1 MVPMD
6 MRFETQQKAGLSQQQ
21 RLSPRMI
28 QSMEI
33 LQMPVQALQ
42 ERIDQELES
51 NIALEVDE
59 HLAGRSA
66 GPEGEIE
73 DEELIVGESDKAGD
87 GADDFERLATM
98 EGSYRE
104 AFDNEYSSSS
114 WSASRMAGERDR
126 KMDAMA
132 NISARSE
139 NLIDQILHQWSF
151 ADVPDEVAAVGR
163 VLIGH
168 INDDGLLD
176 LPLEEIV
183 SLESESNPAVTM
195 ESIEE
200 AKAALQ
206 RVVEPSG
213 IGASNIKECLLIQV
227 EAWMRRPGEDGPA
240 WDRVRELIDGHL
252 EDLIQNRLPTI
263 GKDTGLSIDEIK
275 AAIKL
280 MHRLSLS
287 PGKQV
292 VDEHVPPVI
301 PDVIVEYDQQQDR
314 YVAALCDGVVP
325 PLRVSPRYVELAADK
340 SVEGDARTFIG
351 KNVSNAK
358 WLIESI
364 NQRSNAVLR
373 VVQVILERQRGWF
386 EQGARGLKP
395 LPMTEV
401 ADLLGIHVA
410 TVSRAVSEK
419 WMQTPRGIVPL
430 RRFFSGGTE
439 TATGENMSWEAVKE
453 VLREIVENEDPLRPL
468 GDEAIAA
475 ALRDRGVDIARRT
488 VVKYRQQLGI
498 PPARLRRAYA

>member
-1 MVPMD
+1 MD
-6 MRFETQQKAGLSQQQ
+6 MRFETRQQAGLSQQQ

-33 LQMPVQALQ
+33 LQMPIHALQ

-59 HLAGRSA
+59 HLAGRSL
-66 GPEGEIE
+66 GSETEIG
-73 DEELIVGESDKAGD
+73 DEELVVGESDKSGD

-98 EGSYRE
+98 EGSYKE

-139 NLIDQILHQWSF
+139 NLVDQVLHQWSF
-151 ADVPDEVAAVGR
+151 ADVSDDVAKAGR

-168 INDDGLLD
+168 LNDDGLLD
-176 LPLEEIV
+176 FPLNEIAV
-183 SLESESNPAVTM
+183 LESETDAAIT
-195 ESIEE
+195 IEILE
-200 AKAALQ
+200 KAQLALQ
-206 RVVEPSG
+206 RLVEPSG
-213 IGASNIKECLLIQV
+213 IGASTIKECLLLQV
-227 EAWMRRPGEDGPA
+227 DAWSRRTGEDIGA

-252 EDLIQNRLPTI
+252 DDLIQNRLPTI
-263 GKDTGLSIDEIK
+263 VKDTDLTIDEIK
-275 AAIKL
+275 SAIKL

-301 PDVIVEYDQQQDR
+301 PDVIVEYDQQQDV

-325 PLRVSPRYVELAADK
+325 PLRVSPRYTELAADK
-340 SVEGDARTFIG
+340 AVESDARAFIG

-373 VVQVILERQRGWF
+373 VVQVILDRQRGWF

-401 ADLLGIHVA
+401 ADLLGVHVA

-439 TATGENMSWEAVKE
+439 TSSGENMSWEAVKE
-453 VLREIVENEDPLRPL
+453 VLREIVESEDPAKPL

-475 ALRDRGVDIARRT
+475 ALRERGVDIARRT

-498 PPARLRRAYA
+498 PPARLRRSYE